1 MKLVKGYLGQDLQLE
16 GSLASKDSIR
26 IDGSYVGSISS
37 KHTVIVGASG
47 KVKGQINAPVIR
59 VNGWVEGNLKATK
72 LVAVMPKAKIKG
84 NIITP
89 AGGLEMNIGSEFVGK
104 FITKTKD

>member
-1 MKLVKGYLGQDLQLE
+1 MKLVNGYLGQDLQLE

-37 KHTVIVGASG
+37 KHMVIVGASG
-47 KVKGQINAPVIR
+47 KVKGQIDAPVIR
-59 VNGWVEGNLKATK
+59 VDGWVEGNLKATN
-72 LVAVMPKAKIKG
+72 LVAVMDKAKIKG

-89 AGGLEMNIGSEFVGK
+89 VGGLEMKIGSEFVGK
-104 FITKTKD
+104 FITNKED